1 MNQLF
6 SENTVPKGSK
16 QSIVNILSKA
26 REKRQKSDI
35 EEVVAYFKKKITF
48 FQKFTTDQQTE
59 LARVAEMVSIW
70 GQQVLFKQGQIGSCF
85 YIILTGNVEVYVN
98 TPEEMILMKNN
109 ENKTKNGGKTE
120 GLGHKVSVIPTGGSF
135 GERALE
141 NDSSVR
147 MASIVTSDLLTEL
160 IVISKE
166 DYLNLIYVMN
176 SVDSMSKITLLRKTL
191 LFRDV
196 DVSHLKELAK
206 YMEPRNY
213 RLDEVIYSVGE
224 RAMDIYIINHGEC
237 RVEVSIEQTNT
248 KATNTVTNDSNNNLE
263 TLNIG
268 RIGPASIL
276 CDFIT
281 QCDTVHD
288 SVYQTETVKANT
300 PVVAYS
306 IGKNDFF
313 NSLAIQ
319 SRDTIINLVK
329 YYKPPLLPHL
339 WDIKPKI
346 VGETEWKRGIT
357 WAKFKEKMT
366 SNARNQDIIESF
378 HSLRFIHLSE
388 SSGNDRPHKHSIH
401 TGSYT
406 PITNQSDDMEAAS
419 INATSIANSIVSNVK
434 LPEMVDPNFP
444 EDEYINTCL
453 TAATTTTKQRMK
465 PDINT
470 SKTETELRG
479 SKSLPFL
486 PSYKKKALDLL
497 YNNEALSSLS
507 QTVDKSDDK
516 LPGINKYA
524 FTLIQ
529 YHREPLR
536 LAANNG
542 VGTRRLVRC
551 HLRVCGNYTTN
562 MMAKEAV
569 SKLVRN
575 VYIKMYKSDVY
586 FQNEVSINW
595 NRFIGYDCMPLQST
609 DHFVVF
615 CRNAPLEYASFT
627 MSKDMLH
634 HDFPYA
640 CRPKCQLYATI
651 AVRNLTGAQNSSF
664 DFDISDVISMPESS
678 DMKQEFLKK
687 KVTVPLFLS
696 EFSMVSEV
704 LATSSTYI
712 ESLRYGL
719 STMNK
724 PSELANS
731 MLTDYNPSMSIDD
744 ESNGVTITG
753 GNRLRVC
760 VLPLYEWLVISDAT
774 FKAFDISNKSYEA
787 VERQLKELGDKNTN
801 NLHEKEML
809 RAFQESKLLTNT
821 NSYVQPSLYHSVI
834 NLLTST
840 RIGKFQGL
848 YNV

>member
-6 SENTVPKGSK
+6 NEVVVPKGSK

-26 REKRQKSDI
+26 REKRQKNEI
-35 EEVVAYFKKKITF
+35 EEVVAYFKKKVAF

-59 LARVAEMVSIW
+59 LARVAEIVSIW

-98 TPEEMILMKNN
+98 TPEEMIIMKNN
-109 ENKTKNGGKTE
+109 ENKSKSGSKTD
-120 GLGHKVSVIPTGGSF
+120 GLGHKVSVIPAGGSF

-141 NDSSVR
+141 NDSSAR

-166 DYLNLIYVMN
+166 DYINLIYVMN
-176 SVDSMSKITLLRKTL
+176 SVDSMAKITLLRKTL

-224 RAMDIYIINHGEC
+224 RAMDMYIIQNGEC

-248 KATNTVTNDSNNNLE
+248 RATNTLTNESNSNTE
-263 TLNIG
+263 ILNIG

-281 QCDTVHD
+281 QCDSVHD
-288 SVYQTETVKANT
+288 TVYQTETVKANT

-313 NSLAIQ
+313 NSVAEI
-319 SRDTIINLVK
+319 SRDTIISLVK

-346 VGETEWKRGIT
+346 VGETEWKRGVT
-357 WAKFKEKMT
+357 WVKFREKIT
-366 SNARNQDIIESF
+366 SNSRNQDIVESL

-388 SSGNDRPHKHSIH
+388 NSGNDRPHKNVLPVVHYNPSNSLSEDLE
-401 TGSYT
+401 G
-406 PITNQSDDMEAAS
+406 
-419 INATSIANSIVSNVK
+419 NSIQSTIAQSLVSKVPV
-434 LPEMVDPNFP
+434 PELADPNFP
-444 EDEYINTCL
+444 DDEYINTCL
-453 TAATTTTKQRMK
+453 TAAST
-465 PDINT
+465 NT
-470 SKTETELRG
+470 RQKIKNTNTDAAATGTELNV
-479 SKSLPFL
+479 SKSLPIL

-497 YNNEALSSLS
+497 YHNEPLSNLTGQPS
-507 QTVDKSDDK
+507 DKSDDK
-516 LPGINKYA
+516 LPGINKFA
-524 FTLIQ
+524 FTLLQ

-551 HLRVCGNYTTN
+551 HFRVCGNYTTN
-562 MMAKEAV
+562 MIAKEAAM
-569 SKLVRN
+569 KLMRSVN
-575 VYIKMYKSDVY
+575 IKLYKNDIY
-586 FQNEVSINW
+586 LQDELNINW
-595 NRFIGYDCMPLQST
+595 NRFVGYDCMPLQST
-609 DHFVVF
+609 DHFIIF

-627 MSKDMLH
+627 LSKDLLQ

-640 CRPKCQLYATI
+640 CRPKCQIYTTI
-651 AVRNLTGAQNSSF
+651 TVRNLVDARNNPF
-664 DFDISDVISMPESS
+664 DFDNSDVMAMPDTA
-678 DMKQEFLKK
+678 DMKQEFFKK

-696 EFSMVSEV
+696 EFSMLNEV

-719 STMNK
+719 STDSK

-731 MLTDYNPSMSIDD
+731 MLTDFNPSLSVAD
-744 ESNGVTITG
+744 ESNSVTVTG
-753 GNRLRVC
+753 ANRLRIC
-760 VLPLYEWLVISDAT
+760 VVPLYEWLIISDST
-774 FKAFDISNKSYEA
+774 FNAFDISNRSYEA
-787 VERQLKELGDKNTN
+787 VERQLKELGDRNAN
-801 NLHEKEML
+801 NIYEKEML
-809 RAFQESKLLTNT
+809 KAFQESKLLTNV
-821 NSYVQPSLYHSVI
+821 NSHVRRLAQHAY
-834 NLLTST
+834 LLTY
-840 RIGKFQGL
+840 L
-848 YNV
+848 LAY

>member
-406 PITNQSDDMEAAS
+406 QITNQSDDMEAAS

-497 YNNEALSSLS
+497 YNNGDLSSLS

-575 VYIKMYKSDVY
+575 VYIKMYKSDIY